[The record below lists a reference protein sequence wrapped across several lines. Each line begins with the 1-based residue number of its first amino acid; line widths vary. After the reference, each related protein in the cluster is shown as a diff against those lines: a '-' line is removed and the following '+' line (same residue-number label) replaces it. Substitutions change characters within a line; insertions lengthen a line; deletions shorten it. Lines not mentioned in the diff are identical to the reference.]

1 MPCIDKNKCNL
12 KSSSIKTKTT
22 ELNNNNK
29 LSLLELSPSFFTC
42 IGTGSVIAH
51 RKNPSKRGAGN
62 AGHRPLDRSDSST
75 TTAARGMQCV
85 TINCTRIT
93 SQAVESLLDA
103 RQIRARSE
111 VSARG
116 GRVYKLAL
124 SVNQGGSSR
133 RSPVECPLLSMSFSF
148 NLLPANVAASEN

>member
-29 LSLLELSPSFFTC
+29 LSLLQLSPFFFTC
-42 IGTGSVIAH
+42 TGTGSVIAH

-124 SVNQGGSSR
+124 SVNQGGSVVLLWSVLFSAC
-133 RSPVECPLLSMSFSF
+133 RSVSIYCRQM
-148 NLLPANVAASEN
+148 